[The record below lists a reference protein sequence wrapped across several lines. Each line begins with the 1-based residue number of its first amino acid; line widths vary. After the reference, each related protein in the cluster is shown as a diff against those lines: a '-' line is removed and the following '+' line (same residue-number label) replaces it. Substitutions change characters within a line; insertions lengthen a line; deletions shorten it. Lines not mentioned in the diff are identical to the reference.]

1 MCTVTLLRGGSELL
15 LTMNRD
21 ERWAR
26 APERP
31 PIHHPA
37 RAGRPAWVA
46 PADGERGGAWIG
58 ANDAGVVACL
68 LNAYAPGD
76 LDLLGREGVP
86 SRGELLPRLLGHRP
100 DEVLEWV
107 DHELDAPRYPSF
119 TLILLAPDEGR
130 AVHWRLDAG
139 LQCESLASGWSVVTS
154 SLWRG
159 EEVSAWR
166 HEAFARWCAD
176 GVPRSA
182 GVPSFNL
189 LEVAGHR
196 EWSPFMTRPFSA
208 TRSITQ
214 VRVGAGERSLTMT
227 YWSRRGADT
236 IDPSKPDA
244 TLDLPLNASA
254 PTRSPP

>member
-21 ERWAR
+21 ERWTR

-31 PIHHPA
+31 PTHHPA

-76 LDLLGREGVP
+76 LGLLNREGIP
-86 SRGELLPRLLGHRP
+86 SRGEILPLLLSQDPGK
-100 DEVLEWV
+100 VLAWV
-107 DHELDAPRYPSF
+107 DEELDAPRYPSF
-119 TLILLAPDEGR
+119 SLLLLTLDGGR

-139 LQCESLASGWSVVTS
+139 LEWESIPSGWNVVTS
-154 SLWRG
+154 SLWRSK
-159 EEVSAWR
+159 EVSAWR
-166 HEAFARWCAD
+166 HEAFNRWCAD
-176 GVPRSA
+176 GASRTA
-182 GVPSFNL
+182 GIPSFNL
-189 LEVAGHR
+189 LEVADRR

-214 VRVGAGERSLTMT
+214 VRVGAGERGLTMS
-227 YWSRRGADT
+227 YWSRRGADA

-244 TLDLPLNASA
+244 TLDLPLNAPA
-254 PTRSPP
+254 PTRFPR